1 MYRYVPKLREYLTF
15 NTLRRR
21 WYDSLAS
28 FFQFHSKSNHSIFSF
43 INHSQQNRL
52 NHSQR
57 GLDSKGMF
65 TVSGFKYREEGLYRI
80 YQLLRERNIK
90 HCYSLSSMLGF
101 LDLLHF
107 VKPGNNMVCQCLPPK
122 RNIIIKM
129 KSGTLRATPHNQE
142 ISGNEVALSLFMIF
156 PC

>member
-1 MYRYVPKLREYLTF
+1 MTPWPLFSNFTPNQIIPFFLLSIIPSRIDSITVREVQTVKACLQSV
-15 NTLRRR
+15 
-21 WYDSLAS
+21 D
-28 FFQFHSKSNHSIFSF
+28 
-43 INHSQQNRL
+43 L
-52 NHSQR
+52 NI
-57 GLDSKGMF
+57 G
-65 TVSGFKYREEGLYRI
+65 REEGLYRI

-129 KSGTLRATPHNQE
+129 KSGTLRATPHSQE
-142 ISGNEVALSLFMIF
+142 ISGNEVAFSLFMIF